1 MKFLFP
7 RNDGMPDD
15 PFYFR
20 ILFHSSPFLF
30 ALLRPRLLTDI
41 SITIATSLKTPSELV
56 SFPFQLESS
65 SARSSESSPHS
76 QLPSESQ
83 QSSQLLSQTFNP
95 LPSSD
100 VIDVTKLARQD
111 QLPPAYE
118 NVDGR
123 PSSNVSRPSPLAT
136 HAPRPLPMPPLN
148 TLSSSPGS
156 HPSNPAADAAP
167 AEPYENSNLA
177 PQSPS
182 SPDRLNPALSTR
194 RPFPSSVGTSQSLTA
209 PLGLLHP
216 LDHSTSQDWLDR
228 YSTGISPLPSQSP
241 FSTLTPRMA
250 SESGQQLISAG
261 SSVHDSSWTSNQSFS
276 GSQQGT
282 SAASVSSRP
291 VPSSG
296 SIHTVSPP
304 PPYCPCEASSSRG
317 ASHPPSEHIDEMRY
331 TRQPPPAAP
340 VSSSRGLP
348 PPAPPTILD
357 PPPARPNSSRS
368 SRAPHEPFLSD
379 APAPPDSWITVET
392 TQVEYRLV
400 ARLPGFRRDS
410 MCVFFCFVT
419 SGCLLTDRYYFLLK
433 NPCCKAA
440 ARVARCG

>member
-1 MKFLFP
+1 MI
-7 RNDGMPDD
+7 
-15 PFYFR
+15 PFISDFF
-20 ILFHSSPFLF
+20 FHSSPFLF
-30 ALLRPRLLTDI
+30 ALPRPRLFTDI
-41 SITIATSLKTPSELV
+41 SIIIGTSLETPSELV
-56 SFPFQLESS
+56 LFPFQLESS
-65 SARSSESSPHS
+65 SARSSESSPYS

-83 QSSQLLSQTFNP
+83 QSSQLSQTLNP
-95 LPSSD
+95 LPSPD

-111 QLPPAYE
+111 QRPPAYE
-118 NVDGR
+118 NVDEH

-136 HAPRPLPMPPLN
+136 RAPRPLPVPPLN
-148 TLSSSPGS
+148 SLSSSTSS
-156 HPSNPAADAAP
+156 HPANPAVDAAP
-167 AEPYENSNLA
+167 AESYENSNPA

-182 SPDRLNPALSTR
+182 SSDRLNPALSTG
-194 RPFPSSVGTSQSLTA
+194 RPFPSSLGTSQSLTA

-228 YSTGISPLPSQSP
+228 YSAGISPLPSQSP
-241 FSTLTPRMA
+241 FCTPTSRMA
-250 SESGQQLISAG
+250 SESGQQSISAG
-261 SSVHDSSWTSNQSFS
+261 SSVHDESWTSNQSFS
-276 GSQQGT
+276 GTQQGT

-291 VPSSG
+291 VLLSG
-296 SIHTVSPP
+296 SIQTVSPP

-317 ASHPPSEHIDEMRY
+317 ASHQSSEYIDEMRY
-331 TRQPPPAAP
+331 TRQPPSAAP

-357 PPPARPNSSRS
+357 PPPARSSSSRS

-379 APAPPDSWITVET
+379 APAPPDSWIAVET

-433 NPCCKAA
+433 NPCCKAT
-440 ARVARCG
+440 ARAARCG